1 MGTTLL
7 GIWFCGH
14 FPATCRSLEVLFDP
28 RRWAAFTEPPV
39 WGFLLA
45 GVQVTLTM
53 AAIAIAGS
61 LILGLLLALLR
72 LSPFPL
78 ISWPAVVFVE
88 AVRSLPVLLL
98 IFFASLWLPRIG
110 LRVDPFG
117 AGALALTLYTAAV
130 NAEIMR
136 AGILSI
142 ERGQVEAARSLGLS
156 YVQTMRHVVLP
167 QALRRMVPPQ
177 VSQLVTLIKDTSL
190 TAVIGVLELT
200 RRSQI
205 LYQSENPPNPLQA
218 LFVAACIYFV
228 VNYSLSRVSRRWE
241 LGLSGAPAAVDLH

>member
-1 MGTTLL
+1 MN
-7 GIWFCGH
+7 
-14 FPATCRSLEVLFDP
+14 LEVLFDP
-28 RRWAAFTEPPV
+28 RRWSAFTELSV
-39 WGFLLA
+39 WRFLLS
-45 GVQVTLTM
+45 GVQVTFTM
-53 AAIAIAGS
+53 AAIAIVVS

-72 LSPFPL
+72 LSSFPL
-78 ISWPAVVFVE
+78 IRWPATLFIEVVR
-88 AVRSLPVLLL
+88 ALPVLLL

-110 LRVDPFG
+110 VPVDPFA
-117 AGALALTLYTAAV
+117 AGTIALSLYTASV

-142 ERGQVEAARSLGLS
+142 ERGQVEAARSLGLT
-156 YVQTMRHVVLP
+156 YVQTMRFVVLP
-167 QALRRMVPPQ
+167 QALRRMIPPQ

-218 LFVAACIYFV
+218 L
-228 VNYSLSRVSRRWE
+228 W
-241 LGLSGAPAAVDLH
+241 

>member
-1 MGTTLL
+1 MN
-7 GIWFCGH
+7 
-14 FPATCRSLEVLFDP
+14 LEVLFDP
-28 RRWAAFTEPPV
+28 RRWAAFTELSV
-39 WGFLLA
+39 WRFLLT
-45 GVQVTLTM
+45 GVQVTFTM
-53 AAIAIAGS
+53 AAIAIVVS
-61 LILGLLLALLR
+61 LVLGLVLALLR
-72 LSPFPL
+72 LSTFPPIRWL
-78 ISWPAVVFVE
+78 ATVWIEVVR
-88 AVRSLPVLLL
+88 ALPVLLL

-110 LRVDPFG
+110 LAVDPFA
-117 AGALALTLYTAAV
+117 AGTIALSLYTAAV

-156 YVQTMRHVVLP
+156 YAQTMRHVVLP
-167 QALRRMVPPQ
+167 QALRRMIPPQ

-218 LFVAACIYFV
+218 LFVAACIYFA
-228 VNYSLSRVSRRWE
+228 VNFTLSRLTARWE
-241 LGLSGAPAAVDLH
+241 IGVAGTRSA